1 MNMRAIVCV
10 GLLLI
15 VLIAPVAAD
24 NDQRYGYISLESVQI
39 QLHNDT
45 AIIDMHYSVDEGT
58 RIIFFLLGEQDLKNK
73 LETILN
79 FNNTRMEYINL
90 TNAEFAVGQASYS
103 YGNGIY
109 WFPTHQFNLLIP
121 KLAVSSPQVIR
132 NYSNTN
138 LFPEGM
144 GYFDPVMINQTPPQ
158 APSIS

>member
-1 MNMRAIVCV
+1 MRAIVCI

-15 VLIAPVAAD
+15 VLVAPVAAD

-79 FNNTRMEYINL
+79 FNNTRMQYINL
-90 TNAEFAVGQASYS
+90 TDAEFAVDQVSYS

-121 KLAVSSPQVIR
+121 ELSVSSPQVIR

-138 LFPEGM
+138 LFPDGM

-158 APSIS
+158 TPSIS